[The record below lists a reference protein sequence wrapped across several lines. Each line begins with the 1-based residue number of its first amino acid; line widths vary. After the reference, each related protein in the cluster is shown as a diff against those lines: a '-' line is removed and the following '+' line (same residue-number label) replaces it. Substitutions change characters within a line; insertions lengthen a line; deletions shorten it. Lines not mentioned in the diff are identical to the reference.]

1 MGLRARSRPGNNQ
14 IHYEH
19 DDDKSGVGGMPVT
32 GANMR
37 RWGMSAAGVAA
48 LYWVGS
54 RQTFFADTISSPF
67 LAVALLSIFLI
78 LLRTKVDW
86 RELALVGIFAVG
98 LYELDIRMLGYGVR
112 WPVVVSFVGMA
123 SLVVLLLRAIWT
135 EGKERGTAILV
146 LVPAFLFV
154 ASEWCASY
162 FLEWG
167 ERARPTVLDLYLYSF
182 DASMHIQPAFV
193 MGQWF
198 ARFRSFAEASE
209 IVYIALPV
217 AIGLTFAGCV
227 KRDRENAVPAVVAF
241 LITGPIGA
249 CFYTLFPALGPAH
262 IFLNKFPWGALTV
275 HQAQNLFLEPLTL
288 AGPRNA
294 IPSLHAAWIFLVFWY
309 ARKLSLTERIVAG
322 GFVFFTLCA
331 TLGTGEHYL
340 VDLIVAVPFTVLILG
355 VAQILCGRGQ
365 RGAWGAALYGL
376 VTTLVWF
383 GLLRYGARVF
393 WASPLVPW
401 AASLL
406 TAASGW
412 YWADGLG
419 RHGEAE
425 EIGGREASLA

>member
-1 MGLRARSRPGNNQ
+1 MRGGGSGNNR
-14 IHYEH
+14 IHHENN
-19 DDDKSGVGGMPVT
+19 DGSGMGGTPVS
-32 GANMR
+32 GADLR
-37 RWGMSAAGVAA
+37 RWGLSAAGVAS
-48 LYWVGS
+48 LYWIGS
-54 RQTFFADTISSPF
+54 QPTFFADTISSPF

-78 LLRTKVDW
+78 MLRTKVDW
-86 RELALVGIFAVG
+86 REVALVGILTAG
-98 LYELDIRMLGYGVR
+98 LYGMDIRMLGYGMR

-123 SLVVLLLRAIWT
+123 SLAVLLLRAIWA

-167 ERARPTVLDLYLYSF
+167 ERARPRVLDLYLYSF
-182 DASMHIQPAFV
+182 DASLRIQPAFV

-198 ARFRSFAEASE
+198 ARFRTFAAASE

-227 KRDRENAVPAVVAF
+227 KRDRGNAVPAVVAF

-262 IFLNKFPWGALTV
+262 IFLGKFPWGALTLQ
-275 HQAQNLFLEPLTL
+275 QAQNLFLEPLAL

-294 IPSLHAAWIFLVFWY
+294 IPSLHAAWIFLVLWY
-309 ARKLSLTERIVAG
+309 AQKLSLAERIVAG

-340 VDLIVAVPFTVLILG
+340 VDLVVAVPFTVLILG
-355 VAQILCGRGQ
+355 IAKILCAQGS
-365 RGAWGAALYGL
+365 RGAWVAVVYGIAA
-376 VTTLVWF
+376 TLVWF
-383 GLLRYGARVF
+383 GLLRYGARMF
-393 WASPLVPW
+393 WASPVVPW
-401 AASLL
+401 VACLL
-406 TAASGW
+406 TVGMGW
-412 YWADGLG
+412 YWGKGLG
-419 RHGEAE
+419 EGRVVEEA
-425 EIGGREASLA
+425 GGRETSLA